1 MVELFER
8 LGVPGTVISV
18 IAFVLLVAGA
28 IKEFTNSFSTFKKV
42 FNWIKGIKK
51 RIKEKKEVRERM
63 QQSLLEAQKI
73 IKDFSVHY
81 SEDNISQRDNW
92 INWVNS
98 QAEDYNKTLASID
111 NTLSSLKE
119 KLDKT
124 TNLAEETSLNQKRLS
139 VLEFAARVNNPRY
152 DYSKEYFLKMKKIIE
167 EYEKYIEEN
176 NISNGEIDQAIKVIE
191 EAYKEKEKLNA
202 GKLFW

>member
-1 MVELFER
+1 MVELFEKM
-8 LGVPGTVISV
+8 GVPGAIVSA
-18 IAFVLLVAGA
+18 IASVLLVAGA

-51 RIKEKKEVRERM
+51 RIKEKKETREKLA
-63 QQSLLEAQKI
+63 QSLLDAQKI
-73 IKDFSVHY
+73 IKDFSAHY
-81 SEDNISQRDNW
+81 SEDNISQRNNW

-98 QAEDYNKTLASID
+98 QAEDYNKTLESID

-167 EYEKYIEEN
+167 EYETYIEEN
-176 NISNGEIDQAIKVIE
+176 NISNGEID
-191 EAYKEKEKLNA
+191 
-202 GKLFW
+202 

>member
-8 LGVPGTVISV
+8 LGVPGAVISV

-28 IKEFTNSFSTFKKV
+28 IKEFVTSFSTFKKV

-51 RIKEKKEVRERM
+51 RIKEKKEARDKL
-63 QQSLLEAQKI
+63 QQSLLDAQKI

-81 SEDNISQRDNW
+81 SEDNISQRNNW
-92 INWVNS
+92 INWVNN
-98 QAEDYNKTLASID
+98 QAEDYNKTLESID

-167 EYEKYIEEN
+167 EYETYIKEN

-191 EAYKEKEKLNA
+191 QAYKEKEELNA

>member
-51 RIKEKKEVRERM
+51 RIKEKKEAREKL

-73 IKDFSVHY
+73 ITDFSVHY
-81 SEDNISQRDNW
+81 SEDNISQRDQW
-92 INWVNS
+92 IKWVNDK
-98 QAEDYNKTLASID
+98 ADTYNEAIVTFSNQMTEFGKQLEKTQK
-111 NTLSSLKE
+111 LS
-119 KLDKT
+119 
-124 TNLAEETSLNQKRLS
+124 EETSLNQKRLS
-139 VLEFAARVNNPRY
+139 VLEFAVRVNNPQY

-167 EYEKYIEEN
+167 EYEEYVKEN
-176 NISNGEIDQAIKVIE
+176 NIVNGEIDQAIKVIE
-191 EAYKEKEKLNA
+191 KAYEEKEKANE

>member
-1 MVELFER
+1 MVELFEKM
-8 LGVPGTVISV
+8 GVPGTVISV

-51 RIKEKKEVRERM
+51 RIKEKKEAREKM

-98 QAEDYNKTLASID
+98 QAENYNKTLESID
-111 NTLSSLKE
+111 NTLSSFKE

-124 TNLAEETSLNQKRLS
+124 TILAEETSLNQKRLS

-167 EYEKYIEEN
+167 EYETYIEEN
-176 NISNGEIDQAIKVIE
+176 NISKGEIDQAIKVIE
-191 EAYKEKEKLNA
+191 KAYKEKEELNA
-202 GKLFW
+202 GQLFW

>member
-28 IKEFTNSFSTFKKV
+28 IKEFATSFSTFKKA

-51 RIKEKKEVRERM
+51 RIKEKKEAREKM

-81 SEDNISQRDNW
+81 SEDNISQRNEW
-92 INWVNS
+92 IKWVNDK
-98 QAEDYNKTLASID
+98 AENYNKTLESID
-111 NTLSSLKE
+111 KRLSSFDT
-119 KLDKT
+119 KLEKT
-124 TNLAEETSLNQKRLS
+124 TKLSEETSLNQKRLS
-139 VLEFAARVNNPRY
+139 VLEFAVRVNNPQY
-152 DYSKEYFLKMKKIIE
+152 DYSKEYFLKMKKI
-167 EYEKYIEEN
+167 
-176 NISNGEIDQAIKVIE
+176 
-191 EAYKEKEKLNA
+191 L
-202 GKLFW
+202 